1 MITSPRVAPRLTHL
15 DQPLWPPSSG
25 GAPGFTKGDLV
36 RYLAAIAPHALPHL
50 ADRPLVLTRY
60 PHGIAGPHFYQ
71 KNLPGTAPA
80 WLARFPHAS
89 RSGRVVR
96 YLVARAPA
104 DLVWL
109 GQQAA
114 IEFHPWLARTDDPDH
129 PDRAVIDLD
138 PMPPAGFEDARDVA
152 RVVAAILG
160 WARIRF
166 WVKTSGATGL
176 HFFIPIRRG
185 SSWKAV
191 TERIR
196 ALGVAVAQRWPARV
210 TLERAVRWRG
220 GRVYFDYLQ
229 NGPGKTLCAPYSPRP
244 LPGAPVSMP
253 IAWAEVEHVDPARWT
268 LATVPPRVAAAGD
281 AWGDLPGAPP
291 QDLTPLGEA
300 GRLAPR

>member
-1 MITSPRVAPRLTHL
+1 LRTAPRLTHL
-15 DQPLWPPSSG
+15 EKVLWPPSPD
-25 GAPGFTKGDLV
+25 APGGFSKGDFV
-36 RYLAAIAPHALPHL
+36 RYLAAVAPYALPHL

-60 PHGIAGPHFYQ
+60 PHGIDGVRFYQ
-71 KNLPGTAPA
+71 KNLPDTAPA

-89 RSGRVVR
+89 GSGRVVR
-96 YLVARAPA
+96 YLVARAPE

-114 IEFHPWLARTDDPDH
+114 IEFHPWLARTDDPAH

-152 RVVAAILG
+152 RVVAGILA

-185 SSWKAV
+185 PPWREV
-191 TERIR
+191 TDTIR
-196 ALGVAVAQRWPARV
+196 RVGVVVAQRWPTRV
-210 TLERAVRWRG
+210 TLERAVQRRG

-253 IAWAEVEHVDPARWT
+253 IAWSEVERVDPSRWT
-268 LATVPPRVAAAGD
+268 LATVPRRLAASGD
-281 AWGDLPGAPP
+281 AWGDLPGAPG
-291 QDLTPLGEA
+291 QDLAALRESTGQPSC
-300 GRLAPR
+300 